1 MGRDSLRLN
10 TAGLGNTA
18 MGYQAGNLNT
28 TGDFNT
34 CLGYNSDASTATVDG
49 EFVLGDS
56 NVSTL
61 RCNTATISALSDARD
76 KTDIIENPYGVDFVN
91 TLQPRQ
97 FKWETREG
105 NVKDGKTHLGFIAQ
119 ELLEAAEATD
129 GGNDVID
136 LVMTENPEKLEAKYG
151 NLIPVLVKAIQE
163 LSSEVETLK
172 NLINK

>member
-1 MGRDSLRLN
+1 VGIY
-10 TAGLGNTA
+10 AGDN
-18 MGYQAGNLNT
+18 NT
-28 TGDFNT
+28 TGDYNT
-34 CLGYNSDASTATVDG
+34 FLGYGADASTATVNG
-49 EFVLGDS
+49 EFVLGNTD
-56 NVSTL
+56 VATL
-61 RCNTATISALSDARD
+61 RCNTSTISALSDARD

-105 NVKDGKTHLGFIAQ
+105 NIKDGKTHLGFIAQ

-172 NLINK
+172 NLVNK